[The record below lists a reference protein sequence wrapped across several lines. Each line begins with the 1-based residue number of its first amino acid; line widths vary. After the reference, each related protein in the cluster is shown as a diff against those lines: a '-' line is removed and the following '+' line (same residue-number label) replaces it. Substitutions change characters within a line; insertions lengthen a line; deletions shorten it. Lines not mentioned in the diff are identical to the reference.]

1 MARLP
6 NKRGGLEGLEAFD
19 PETIVQEIHEL
30 VEAGRAVME
39 NDELARYAKL
49 ITLHVRHKNRPLRQT
64 LVVDPETKFVVR
76 VDDYWGDEED
86 DGATHRGIE
95 LLEYNESMDP
105 KLFVP
110 DYPEDRIVM
119 DQISRE
125 VGMAQ
130 GDMTEEQ
137 VALEVVRQAM
147 EAWTRADY
155 AEAGKL
161 FGGVPPRLFTER
173 ADLRPLR
180 IVSVGR
186 LDPDEDDSPPFWIA
200 CQCEIERDGQTK
212 VTTLKFVVFDVD
224 GQPRRWHVSPRFI
237 RWL

>member
-1 MARLP
+1 V
-6 NKRGGLEGLEAFD
+6 F
-19 PETIVQEIHEL
+19 
-30 VEAGRAVME
+30 
-39 NDELARYAKL
+39 
-49 ITLHVRHKNRPLRQT
+49 
-64 LVVDPETKFVVR
+64 
-76 VDDYWGDEED
+76 
-86 DGATHRGIE
+86 HRGIE

-119 DQISRE
+119 DQISQE

-147 EAWTRADY
+147 EAWTRGDY

-173 ADLRPLR
+173 GYSRPLR
-180 IVSVGR
+180 IVSVER
-186 LDPDEDDSPPFWIA
+186 LDPIENDSPPFWIA

-212 VTTLKFVVFDVD
+212 VRTHKFVVFNVD
-224 GQPRRWHVSPRFI
+224 GQPGRWHVSPRFI